1 MLRVAVGMGI
11 ALVLAACGGKQA
23 AAPASGASSSPE
35 PAVASAAAPG
45 PAASSADAPA
55 APVASPPSETPTPA
69 DTPTPGDPGDRPPVD
84 TGDDTAAA
92 PPPASA
98 SASAGAG
105 GRTAAELTAEAQTA
119 ARAAQ
124 WGKALNLSEQALR
137 ARPDS
142 STRLAAVTTAAL
154 AACSLKNLAK
164 ARQHYAQLPAARQA
178 MIRQRCLA
186 NGVDVAR

>member
-55 APVASPPSETPTPA
+55 APPGERRTPA
-69 DTPTPGDPGDRPPVD
+69 DTPAPGGPGDRPPVD

-92 PPPASA
+92 PPPA

-124 WGKALNLSEQALR
+124 WGKALNLSEQALG

-142 STRLAAVTTAAL
+142 GTRLAAVTTAAL